1 MGVGIAEID
10 EHPIAHVPGHEAV
23 EPGDRLRDALM
34 IGADY
39 RTQILWVERGRERG
53 RANEVGEHHRQLA
66 TLGVV
71 SSSWLD
77 IHECRRCRY
86 GSRDVAEIADRTQH
100 FQPVAERNAKVF
112 EMLVGQVGENGHINV
127 VLGEPLRVLGHAE
140 LFEPVG
146 NLLHRSPPPDF
157 ALSALDRQD
166 RKFTTRADLFQ
177 RPPRGC
183 MSGQG

>member
-39 RTQILWVERGRERG
+39 RTQILRVERGRERG

-86 GSRDVAEIADRTQH
+86 GSRDIAEIADRTQH
-100 FQPVAERNAKVF
+100 FQPVAERNPKVF
-112 EMLVGQVGENGHINV
+112 EMLVGQVGPGAERSYQCRSRRTSARASGHLLRQPLARQGDNE
-127 VLGEPLRVLGHAE
+127 LGECP
-140 LFEPVG
+140 
-146 NLLHRSPPPDF
+146 
-157 ALSALDRQD
+157 
-166 RKFTTRADLFQ
+166 
-177 RPPRGC
+177 
-183 MSGQG
+183 